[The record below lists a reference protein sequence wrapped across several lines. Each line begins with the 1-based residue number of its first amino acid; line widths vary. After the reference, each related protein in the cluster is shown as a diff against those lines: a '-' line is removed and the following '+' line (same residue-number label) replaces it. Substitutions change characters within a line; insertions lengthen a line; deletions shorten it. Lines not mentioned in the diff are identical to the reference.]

1 MDVVRSSLYNPGF
14 TFDWNSHEAH
24 LPAKETQTRP
34 YTRVSRSH
42 EQRGRPQR
50 PKAPSRQGPQ
60 AAHAVAMS
68 AALASP
74 TRGSASRGPGRR
86 LSRSTEFQ
94 RVYRQGRS
102 KANRYLVLYSFAR
115 GDAADEDSRF
125 GVSVGRKIGN
135 AVVRNRVKRTIR
147 EALDQL
153 EPKLAD
159 GLDYVVLARPD
170 IVELLER
177 DGMHGVRDSLDELIT
192 AGK

>member
-1 MDVVRSSLYNPGF
+1 
-14 TFDWNSHEAH
+14 
-24 LPAKETQTRP
+24 
-34 YTRVSRSH
+34 
-42 EQRGRPQR
+42 
-50 PKAPSRQGPQ
+50 
-60 AAHAVAMS
+60 MS

-74 TRGSASRGPGRR
+74 TRGKGRR

-115 GDAADEDSRF
+115 GDGADEDSRF

-135 AVVRNRVKRTIR
+135 AVMRNRVKRTIR

-153 EPKLAD
+153 EPNMAD

-177 DGMHGVRDSLDELIT
+177 DGMHGVRDSLSELIS
-192 AGK
+192 AGQ

>member
-1 MDVVRSSLYNPGF
+1 
-14 TFDWNSHEAH
+14 
-24 LPAKETQTRP
+24 
-34 YTRVSRSH
+34 
-42 EQRGRPQR
+42 
-50 PKAPSRQGPQ
+50 
-60 AAHAVAMS
+60 
-68 AALASP
+68 LASP
-74 TRGSASRGPGRR
+74 TRAKGRR

-115 GDAADEDSRF
+115 DAAEDASRF

-135 AVVRNRVKRTIR
+135 AVTRNRVKRTIR

-153 EPKLAD
+153 EPQLAD

-177 DGMHGVRDSLDELIT
+177 DGMRGVQESLAELISS
-192 AGK
+192 GQ